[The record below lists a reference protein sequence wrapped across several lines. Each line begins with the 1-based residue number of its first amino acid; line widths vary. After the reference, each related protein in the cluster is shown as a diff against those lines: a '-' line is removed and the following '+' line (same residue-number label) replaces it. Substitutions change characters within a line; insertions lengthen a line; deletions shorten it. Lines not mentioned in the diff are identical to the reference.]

1 MPQAPSPKPKV
12 LNPEPRTLNPAFQ
25 TRLVIALTD
34 FQHLQPGCVSAQA
47 TITGWLGWAHA
58 NAQEKIHHSEETFD
72 RVGFEAHIQR
82 LLRRLNHRADAVVT
96 RQHALKDFLHFD
108 QSAMRIFGSDQPP
121 TGAVAQDRM
130 AFFQEIATT
139 AFAEFFPLSDS
150 PPTDLIHVTCTG
162 YLSPSSAQHLV
173 EKRQWSTVTR
183 VTHAYHMGCYAAFPA
198 LRLAAG
204 FLSRERFEGNS
215 SARVDVVHTELCTL
229 HLNPTLHS
237 IEQLVIQSL
246 FADGLIKYSAIN
258 LESETGVESPHLTV
272 LAQHEQILPDSAD
285 AMTWVCSEW
294 GMHMTLAR
302 TVPELIARALPAFLE
317 TLSRKAGF
325 DAESLRTSAR
335 FAIHPGGPKIVA
347 EIQSLLSL
355 SEVQVA
361 ASKQVL
367 AECGN
372 MSSATL
378 PHIWERLLKDDAIPS
393 GTLIVSLAFGPGLT
407 MCGSVMEKQAE

>member
-1 MPQAPSPKPKV
+1 MKTR
-12 LNPEPRTLNPAFQ
+12 NPEPRTPNPTFQ
-25 TRLVIALTD
+25 PRFRFALKD
-34 FQHLQPGCVSAQA
+34 FHHLQPGFVSDQA

-58 NAQEKIHHSEETFD
+58 NAQEKIHHREEAFD

-139 AFAEFFPLSDS
+139 AFAEFFPLADS

-162 YLSPSSAQHLV
+162 YLAPSCAQQLV
-173 EKRQWSTVTR
+173 EKRHWSTITR
-183 VTHAYHMGCYAAFPA
+183 VTHAYHMGCYAAFPT
-198 LRLAAG
+198 LRLAGG
-204 FLSRERFEGNS
+204 FLSRERFEGNTR
-215 SARVDVVHTELCTL
+215 ARVDVVHTELCTL
-229 HLNPTLHS
+229 HLNPALHS

-246 FADGLIKYSAIN
+246 FADGLIKYSAVN
-258 LESETGVESPHLTV
+258 LEPETVIGSPHLTV
-272 LAQHEQILPDSAD
+272 FAQHEQILPDSAD

-317 TLSRKAGF
+317 VLSQKAGF
-325 DAESLRTSAR
+325 DAEGLRSGAR

-347 EIQSLLSL
+347 DIQSLLKL

-378 PHIWERLLKDDAIPS
+378 PHIWERLLKDDRVPS
-393 GTLIVSLAFGPGLT
+393 GTMIVSLAFGPGLT
-407 MCGSVMEKQAE
+407 MCGTVMEKQAE